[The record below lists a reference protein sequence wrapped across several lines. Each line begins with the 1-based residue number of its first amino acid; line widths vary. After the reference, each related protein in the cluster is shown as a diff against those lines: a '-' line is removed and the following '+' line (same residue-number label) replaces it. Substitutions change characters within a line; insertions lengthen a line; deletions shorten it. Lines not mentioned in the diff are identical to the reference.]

1 MAAET
6 NAATAAWCE
15 EMGHDGGDGSALA
28 ADGQGDD
35 VLRILLAARQKCLR
49 DPAARHA
56 LMQVHARAGG
66 NGGGQR
72 AEGWQQQLGLLFADG
87 GQPQRQPKE
96 GANGANSERG
106 AWG

>member
-1 MAAET
+1 MAAEA
-6 NAATAAWCE
+6 NEATAAWC
-15 EMGHDGGDGSALA
+15 GTLWHDGGDGSALA

-49 DPAARHA
+49 DPTARHA
-56 LMQVHARAGG
+56 LLQLHARAGG

-87 GQPQRQPKE
+87 GQPKQQPKE
-96 GANGANSERG
+96 GANGATSGRG
-106 AWG
+106 ASG